1 MEAGLKQRYVFE
13 GVLVTT
19 TGLHVGG
26 GRDLNYTDS
35 PVIKTLDGEPF
46 IPGSSIK
53 GAFRSTVERIAVTLG
68 WPLRS
73 CQIWGQLDQNCPT
86 GNEEMAR
93 AYRDKQKNP
102 QEKEEDLVKFL
113 EEHLCDTCK
122 LFGSPFSRSRILFE
136 DAPMLNPELGEV
148 EVRDGVGID
157 RDSGRAAAN
166 VKFDYEVVPSLC
178 RFSFRA
184 VLENPSPKDLF
195 LTAVGLRE
203 MVSGYMR
210 LGGLSSRGLGGI
222 SLELKPVK
230 TVDFT
235 NTAELIDY
243 LRTGRTRELEPESF
257 LDQQIGL
264 WDQIA
269 GNQQEVAEAHV

>member
-1 MEAGLKQRYVFE
+1 MEAGLRERYVFK

-35 PVIKTLDGEPF
+35 PVIKTMSGEPF

-68 WPLRS
+68 LRS
-73 CQIWGQLDQNCPT
+73 CQIWGELDNQCPT
-86 GNEEMAR
+86 ANERTATI
-93 AYRDKQKNP
+93 YREKQKNQAP
-102 QEKEEDLVKFL
+102 EKDLADFL
-113 EEHLCDTCK
+113 QQHLCDTCK
-122 LFGSPFSRSRILFE
+122 LFGSPFSRSKILFE

-157 RDSGRAAAN
+157 RDSGRAATN
-166 VKFDYEVVPSLC
+166 IKFDYEVVPSLS
-178 RFSFRA
+178 RFDFRA
-184 VLENPSPKDLF
+184 TLENPTSKDLF
-195 LTAVGLRE
+195 LVAVGLRE

-222 SLELKPVK
+222 SLQLESVK
-230 TVDFT
+230 AVDFT
-235 NTAELIDY
+235 KADELIAY
-243 LRTGRTRELEPESF
+243 LRTGKMRELDPESF
-257 LDQQIGL
+257 LSQQISFLDMLTSG
-264 WDQIA
+264 
-269 GNQQEVAEAHV
+269 QQEVAREHV